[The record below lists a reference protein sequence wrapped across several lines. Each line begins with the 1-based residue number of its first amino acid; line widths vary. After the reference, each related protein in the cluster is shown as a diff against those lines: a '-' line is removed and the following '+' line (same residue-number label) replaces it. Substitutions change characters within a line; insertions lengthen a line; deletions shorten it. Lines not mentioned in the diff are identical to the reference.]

1 MEPETRKRIGIGAGI
16 FLICAAGVMAGVGGR
31 KQQTEETAESTL
43 QDLTPKLS
51 EQEQQAVELLFET
64 LEEGK
69 IKEGAAILVEQEELF
84 GELFYETLGGKRWM
98 YDGRRFQ
105 ENIQGNGMVL
115 TSSAAVFKGSFQ
127 EGRPQGNGLALQA
140 FCLEKPRYDYAT
152 GFWEQGRMNGQGEIG
167 YCYYEGAPQGEIE
180 EVSRSGNFKEDRM
193 DGMAVYTTFSGQEG
207 KTSWEL
213 QIQEGKI
220 VMDDRWTYDEEEGD
234 FHLPSKQGE
243 GKVYAVSA
251 EEIEEGLWGNLL
263 VWGEEET

>member
-1 MEPETRKRIGIGAGI
+1 
-16 FLICAAGVMAGVGGR
+16 
-31 KQQTEETAESTL
+31 
-43 QDLTPKLS
+43 
-51 EQEQQAVELLFET
+51 
-64 LEEGK
+64 
-69 IKEGAAILVEQEELF
+69 
-84 GELFYETLGGKRWM
+84 
-98 YDGRRFQ
+98 
-105 ENIQGNGMVL
+105 
-115 TSSAAVFKGSFQ
+115 
-127 EGRPQGNGLALQA
+127 
-140 FCLEKPRYDYAT
+140 
-152 GFWEQGRMNGQGEIG
+152 MNGQGEIG

-251 EEIEEGLWGNLL
+251 EEIEEGLWGILL
-263 VWGEEET
+263 GGGEEET